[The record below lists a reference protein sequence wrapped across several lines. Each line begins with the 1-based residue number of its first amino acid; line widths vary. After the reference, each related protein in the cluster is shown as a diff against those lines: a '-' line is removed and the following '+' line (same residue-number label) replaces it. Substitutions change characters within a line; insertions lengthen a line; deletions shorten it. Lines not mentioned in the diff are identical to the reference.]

1 MTASRAQPSAAR
13 RPAVTGGR
21 GACVCARRL
30 RGLWTQVRR
39 ESTCCCPRRG
49 PGLPGGSAGGGRGS
63 RRPLVLTLRAAE
75 LAKAQRASRKLW
87 ATRAAGGFSV
97 FPERAA
103 SVAALGRASVP
114 RMSGQRSGGRRAHCC
129 PVPAPDRPLPA
140 FPSPPA
146 LPRKRL
152 SPTEL
157 TCLPVAV
164 WTEGQQPCGQVC
176 VPRRGSTVLTG
187 EGRSPCAGC
196 GAAASAPAPASPGLC
211 SVSTPRSVLAPPRD
225 PRRAAASARM
235 HPTPP
240 LREMAGG
247 AAGLFQTRR
256 RQPGPL
262 PQAAATCVTCEL
274 VLRSRESCSQCSW
287 NGWLCVLT
295 VCAHGRR
302 SECCRGRSR
311 RVGAPPTPTSRPLLA
326 SSVLGQ

>member
-1 MTASRAQPSAAR
+1 MSAL
-13 RPAVTGGR
+13 VG
-21 GACVCARRL
+21 C
-30 RGLWTQVRR
+30 

-176 VPRRGSTVLTG
+176 VPRRGGTVLTG

-235 HPTPP
+235 HPTH
-240 LREMAGG
+240 LRCVRWRAE
-247 AAGLFQTRR
+247 
-256 RQPGPL
+256 QPGPL

-287 NGWLCVLT
+287 NGRLCVLT

-311 RVGAPPTPTSRPLLA
+311 RVGAPPCQFSFGAVTT
-326 SSVLGQ
+326 VY

>member
-1 MTASRAQPSAAR
+1 MCLRLSAAR
-13 RPAVTGGR
+13 AVDAGTTR
-21 GACVCARRL
+21 EHVLLPTPRSRSA
-30 RGLWTQVRR
+30 RGLGRRR
-39 ESTCCCPRRG
+39 E
-49 PGLPGGSAGGGRGS
+49 GS

-196 GAAASAPAPASPGLC
+196 GAAASAPAPAAPGLC
-211 SVSTPRSVLAPPRD
+211 SVSTPRSVLAPPRA

-287 NGWLCVLT
+287 NGRLCVLT

>member
-21 GACVCARRL
+21 GACVCACRL
-30 RGLWTQVRR
+30 RGPWTQVRR

-225 PRRAAASARM
+225 LRRAAASARM
-235 HPTPP
+235 HPPH
-240 LREMAGG
+240 LRCVRWRAEQPACSKPVAG
-247 AAGLFQTRR
+247 
-256 RQPGPL
+256 
-262 PQAAATCVTCEL
+262 
-274 VLRSRESCSQCSW
+274 SRGHSPRPRPHVSHVNSC
-287 NGWLCVLT
+287 
-295 VCAHGRR
+295 
-302 SECCRGRSR
+302 
-311 RVGAPPTPTSRPLLA
+311 
-326 SSVLGQ
+326 